1 MKLKVGTRELKAMN
15 CSVGGFM
22 AHGLESFARWDRFTG
37 VMEPADGP
45 FSEFTGQVT
54 RVEDDGAR
62 AVRFVE
68 VDLNSLLALQ
78 NSPTLKRRVSALDT
92 LPRPDV

>member
-62 AVRFVE
+62 ARAVRFVE

-78 NSPTLKRRVSALDT
+78 NQSNA
-92 LPRPDV
+92 

>member
-1 MKLKVGTRELKAMN
+1 MEDDELKLKVGTRELKAMN

-62 AVRFVE
+62 ARAVRFVE

-78 NSPTLKRRVSALDT
+78 SQSNA
-92 LPRPDV
+92 